1 MTKPTH
7 TPALQSDTPLVI
19 PVAWGE
25 MDALG
30 HVNNIVYFRYM
41 ESARVAFLLR
51 LGINRLESEAGI
63 GVILQS
69 VQARFRRPIVYP
81 DTVHVISRVTS
92 VERDRF
98 TLEHDIRSE
107 KLGEIAA
114 IGSGVIV
121 SYDYERAAKVDLPER
136 WATLLREC
144 LR

>member
-1 MTKPTH
+1 M
-7 TPALQSDTPLVI
+7 PLDRAPDESLAI

-41 ESARVAFLLR
+41 ETARVAFLQR
-51 LGINRLESEAGI
+51 LGINRLEGEGGV

-69 VQARFRRPIVYP
+69 VQARFRRPVVYP
-81 DTVHVISRVTS
+81 DTVHVSSRVLS

-98 TLEHDIRSE
+98 TLEHEIRSE
-107 KLGEIAA
+107 KLADVAA

-121 SYDYERAAKVDLPER
+121 SYDYTRGAKVDLPDR
-136 WATLLREC
+136 WAELLRRASGHEP
-144 LR
+144 